1 METIPM
7 SRLVAPLSTALFAV
21 RVMLAFAAPWL
32 FAAAALAV
40 DGETASGEFRSQ
52 TVTMPVK
59 SAVAF
64 RGKSSVGDG
73 DAVIVAVF
81 STRVNAAAIADYVDR
96 RRVIEKRVKGG
107 EVGVVYFEFRSDG
120 AYQGLSYFFG
130 SGNGCEFCPGAAT
143 STVKRADGRLAG
155 RLQGADKERSFD
167 IALDTPVLTDA
178 HGAPLPIGGGAPGS
192 AYLAYHKALA
202 QADRAELHRLLS
214 QDQQDAWA
222 KAEKNAS
229 LGKFLHALSAL
240 HPAKSVEIT
249 QGFDGGD
256 KAVLIITGESTG
268 GKVAG
273 EVLLLRQDGTWRVDD
288 EVIERVAR

>member
-1 METIPM
+1 M
-7 SRLVAPLSTALFAV
+7 SRPVAPLSAALFVV

-32 FAAAALAV
+32 FAEASLAA
-40 DGETASGEFRSQ
+40 DTESASGEFRSQ

-64 RGKSSVGDG
+64 RGKSSAGEG

-81 STRVNAAAIADYVDR
+81 SARVNAAAIADYVDR

-107 EVGVVYFEFRSDG
+107 EVSVVYFEFGSDG
-120 AYQGLSYFFG
+120 AYQGLSHFFG
-130 SGNGCEFCPGAAT
+130 SGNGCDFCPGAAT
-143 STVKRADGRLAG
+143 STVKLADGRLAG
-155 RLQGADKERSFD
+155 KLQSAERERSFE
-167 IALDTPVLTDA
+167 IALDIPVMTDA
-178 HGAPLPIGGGAPGS
+178 HGAPLPAGGGAPGS

-222 KAEKNAS
+222 KAEKDAS

-240 HPAKSVEIT
+240 HPVKSVEVM
-249 QGFDGGD
+249 QGFDGGN

-273 EVLLLRQDGTWRVDD
+273 EVLLLRQGGTWRVDD